1 MNDKVFLC
9 IIYLI
14 FLSLSYLLFRYIIT
28 LKKISALLI
37 FIVYLIGIYY
47 YFELINQ
54 LHYYLRDKG
63 IYIELGHASLS
74 LILLMFFCYLN
85 AFILLI
91 IIILKMIKSNK
102 VISS

>member
-28 LKKISALLI
+28 LKKIPALLI

-54 LHYYLRDKG
+54 FHYYLRDKG

-102 VISS
+102 VISI

>member
-28 LKKISALLI
+28 LKKIPALLI

-102 VISS
+102 VISI

>member
-28 LKKISALLI
+28 LKKIPALLI

-54 LHYYLRDKG
+54 FHYYLRDKG

-74 LILLMFFCYLN
+74 LIFCYLN

-102 VISS
+102 VISI